1 MDNIKNNDIY
11 EFNLSSN
18 EPTSILIL
26 NYKDFN
32 KI

>member
-1 MDNIKNNDIY
+1 MDNIENNGVY
-11 EFNLSSN
+11 EFNLNSN

-32 KI
+32 KT